1 MAGPALVARQIVA
14 WALRG
19 TKHLSPHTT
28 KIGPA
33 KQFAFHAG
41 KGASPE
47 RKLYYAIKGK
57 TGKGFKHHKELRPWA
72 KKMVEGDKSILG
84 KYLGIGEKGREKVL
98 STYTG
103 VYKHTKKHKKLYG
116 SGVAGAAIWDFL
128 PGKDNPKA

>member
-1 MAGPALVARQIVA
+1 MTIATGARAIMA

-28 KIGPA
+28 KIGEA
-33 KQFAFHAG
+33 KQFAFHKVKPFGGVFA
-41 KGASPE
+41 
-47 RKLYYAIKGK
+47 K

-72 KKMVEGDKSILG
+72 KKMVEGDKSVLG
-84 KYLGIGEKGREKVL
+84 KYLGIGEEGRAKAL
-98 STYTG
+98 TAYAGT
-103 VYKHTKKHKKLYG
+103 YKHVKKHKKLYG

>member
-1 MAGPALVARQIVA
+1 MTIATGARAIMA

-28 KIGPA
+28 KLGEA
-33 KQFAFHAG
+33 KQFAFHKVKPFGGVFA
-41 KGASPE
+41 
-47 RKLYYAIKGK
+47 K

-72 KKMVEGDKSILG
+72 KKVVEGDKSLLG
-84 KYLGIGEKGREKVL
+84 RMSIGPEGREKVL
-98 STYTG
+98 AGYTG

-116 SGVAGAAIWDFL
+116 AGVAGATIWDFL